1 MQGQASAIFFNQD
14 QSGQR
19 EMLLKTNNANPFEL
33 RLPSH
38 SKAVIRGPRLNIKH
52 EDNGAIEDEAMRH
65 FRQPANSQLL
75 SDFWIVK

>member
-1 MQGQASAIFFNQD
+1 MLGYLHCDEDKKA
-14 QSGQR
+14 QR
-19 EMLLKTNNANPFEL
+19 ELLLKTNNANPFEF

-52 EDNGAIEDEAMRH
+52 EDNGAIEEKAMRY
-65 FRQPANSQLL
+65 FRQPVNLQLL